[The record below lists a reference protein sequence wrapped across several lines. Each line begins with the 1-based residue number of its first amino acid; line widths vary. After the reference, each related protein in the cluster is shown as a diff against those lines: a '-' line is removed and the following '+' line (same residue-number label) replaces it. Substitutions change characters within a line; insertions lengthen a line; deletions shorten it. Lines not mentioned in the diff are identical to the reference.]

1 MLRPSIRYACLETK
15 AFMCMFGSYGTHV
28 FSSHSLKPENGCSKL
43 SDTVQQ
49 SNHRLVDN
57 TPHNNSTWCASD
69 DQCMVGCFMFITSQ
83 FKGHL

>member
-57 TPHNNSTWCASD
+57 TRILIQHVVQVSTNAWLAVLCS
-69 DQCMVGCFMFITSQ
+69 
-83 FKGHL
+83 